1 MLNKVPQAHACLL
14 LAWGVVRAGA
24 AWGGDALRSLY
35 MVQSLALGRGALSA
49 LVLMAVGESTSV
61 LQNGWYIA
69 RAMRAR
75 SQVRLTSCLA

>member
-1 MLNKVPQAHACLL
+1 M
-14 LAWGVVRAGA
+14 
-24 AWGGDALRSLY
+24 GGDALRSVY

-75 SQVRLTSCLA
+75 SPVRLLLLGPPGHLLISGSGYAVVRLLLVRLPCP